1 MKNAYIQ
8 LHAAVLLASCSG
20 ILGNLISLDAVMVT
34 WYRMLLAGL
43 VLMAVLVVRERQPA
57 FGRTD
62 LKVLAVGA
70 LLALHWVLFYASIKC
85 SNVSVGVVCFCL
97 SGFFTAIIS
106 PLLNRRRIFWTELLL
121 SAITLAGILLIF
133 RFDTSFRLGIVL
145 GTVSSLLFALYA
157 TLNGRVNSSS
167 PSDSSPTFRSAPIR

>member
-1 MKNAYIQ
+1 MRTARFGGKFPRSCSHFYVSLRAMKNAFVQ

-43 VLMAVLVVRERQPA
+43 VLMAVLVVRERRPA

-70 LLALHWVLFYASIKC
+70 LLALHWILFYASIKC

-97 SGFFTAIIS
+97 SASSRRLSPRCSTAVGF
-106 PLLNRRRIFWTELLL
+106 P
-121 SAITLAGILLIF
+121 
-133 RFDTSFRLGIVL
+133 
-145 GTVSSLLFALYA
+145 
-157 TLNGRVNSSS
+157 GRSCC
-167 PSDSSPTFRSAPIR
+167 